1 MRKGQK
7 WGKKDKVSSEV
18 DVTQT
23 KNYLASVGN
32 VCANVQYAIE
42 IIIILFGTINLGIC
56 RMQNT
61 PES

>member
-7 WGKKDKVSSEV
+7 WGKKDKV
-18 DVTQT
+18 DVTRT